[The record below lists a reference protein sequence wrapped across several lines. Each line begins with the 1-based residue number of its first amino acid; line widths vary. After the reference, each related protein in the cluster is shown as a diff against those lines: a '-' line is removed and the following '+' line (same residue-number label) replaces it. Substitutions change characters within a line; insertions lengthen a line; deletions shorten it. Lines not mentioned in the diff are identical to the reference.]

1 MPTRLFFLGKKEE
14 KFRFFIGLQTTT
26 TTTQLICRQAET
38 NVKIKKEKIYDSTII
53 CRKNRFR

>member
-26 TTTQLICRQAET
+26 TTQLICRQAGT
-38 NVKIKKEKIYDSTII
+38 NVKIKKGKIYDSTII